1 MWIRTEDTEYTK
13 KGLFNLDQ
21 MVALKVME
29 EPNAPPAHK
38 WCLKFPFDP
47 GHPTI
52 KSYTTREE
60 ADVEF
65 DKIADELE
73 KKSSQK
79 VMRI

>member
-29 EPNAPPAHK
+29 EPNASEKYK

-52 KSYTTREE
+52 KSYASRKE
-60 ADVEF
+60 AEVEF

-73 KKSSQK
+73 KKTPIK

>member
-1 MWIRTEDTEYTK
+1 MWIRTEDTEHTK

-21 MVALKVME
+21 MVALKVIE
-29 EPNAPPAHK
+29 EPNAQSNHK

-52 KSYTTREE
+52 KSYSSKEV
-60 ADVEF
+60 ADREF

-73 KKSSQK
+73 KVKPQK